1 MNALLDIYLSLGK
14 ALPLEQ
20 QLFVSANWQRLA
32 DWLRTEEGKIAAQT
46 FVQDWQKL
54 TQTQN

>member
-14 ALPLEQ
+14 ALTVEQ
-20 QLFVSANWQRLA
+20 QLFISAHWQHLA

-46 FVQDWQKL
+46 FVDDWRNCTK
-54 TQTQN
+54 